1 MGTLPQAK
9 DRQGDQTSV
18 KPRLGTRE
26 SASHQARRVKV
37 LADKAAEEVVR
48 SGQPVALS
56 AMSDAEREIVRGH
69 LRWRTHLV
77 ARSEGEDPERHVV
90 VIPI

>member
-1 MGTLPQAK
+1 M
-9 DRQGDQTSV
+9 RTSTTEL
-18 KPRLGTRE
+18 RT
-26 SASHQARRVKV
+26 
-37 LADKAAEEVVR
+37 
-48 SGQPVALS
+48 ALS
-56 AMSDAEREIVRGH
+56 LITRDPETMSDTEREIVRGH